1 MMNDRHALYLSSSI
15 LLVLMIACGIFLAVR
30 NSEKSSAPEPALV
43 PSFSRA
49 EFSSRDFLGKVSIVN
64 IFASWCTP
72 CEAEH
77 PFLMNLKT
85 NHGVVIYGIDFKDST
100 SGRVDYLQRLGN
112 PYVAV
117 TADGDGTLSET
128 WGATGVPETYV
139 IDSKGRIVHHHAGPL
154 TPDDIESTI
163 LPLIRQLNN

>member
-15 LLVLMIACGIFLAVR
+15 LLVLIVACGIFLAVR
-30 NSEKSSAPEPALV
+30 NSDKATPSETLV

-77 PFLMNLKT
+77 PALMDLKA
-85 NHGVVIYGIDFKDST
+85 NHGAVIYGINFKDSS
-100 SGRVDYLQRLGN
+100 SGRLDYLQRLGN
-112 PYVAV
+112 PYIAV
-117 TADGDGTLSET
+117 TADGDGTLSEA
-128 WGATGVPETYV
+128 WGASGVPATYV
-139 IDSKGRIVHHHAGPL
+139 IDAKGRIVHHHAGPL
-154 TPDDIESTI
+154 TPDDVQTTI
-163 LPLIRQLNN
+163 LPLLRELNN